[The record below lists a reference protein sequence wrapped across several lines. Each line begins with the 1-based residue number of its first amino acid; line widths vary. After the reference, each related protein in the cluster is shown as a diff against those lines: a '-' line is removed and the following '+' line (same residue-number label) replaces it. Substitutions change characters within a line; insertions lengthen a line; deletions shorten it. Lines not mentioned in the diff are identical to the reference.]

1 MRVLVDKKQTCRKS
15 KIIHIQKAQENISKG
30 DRRKKYNKNVQQA
43 YISEYCI
50 TELKNERTI
59 FQRSGFWDVQY

>member
-30 DRRKKYNKNVQQA
+30 DKREKIQHGKNVQQA

-59 FQRSGFWDVQY
+59 FQRSGF